1 MTNTEGTMDPRT
13 LAKSGY
19 LSLTTFR
26 RDGTPVATPVWVAQ
40 HGNDLV
46 VVTQRS
52 SGKAKRLRNDSRVLL
67 ASCDMRGRVNGEVLE
82 GTALLQDDTET
93 AASID
98 LIRRRHGLVARL
110 SFWWE
115 DRHAGDSRIGN
126 HVGIV
131 ARVGRADDGDPGEAA
146 HPPRASTER
155 PA

>member
-1 MTNTEGTMDPRT
+1 MDTQT
-13 LAKSGY
+13 LAKSKY

-52 SGKAKRLRNDSRVLL
+52 SGKAKRLRNDNRVLL
-67 ASCDMRGRVNGEVLE
+67 APCDMRGRVDGDVVE
-82 GTALLQDDTET
+82 GTALLQDDAET
-93 AASID
+93 ATSID
-98 LIRRRHGLVARL
+98 LIRRRHGLIARL

-115 DRHAGDSRIGN
+115 DRRAGDSPIGN
-126 HVGIV
+126 HVGIAV
-131 ARVGRADDGDPGEAA
+131 RVGRADAGGAGKPA
-146 HPPRASTER
+146 HPASAATER

>member
-1 MTNTEGTMDPRT
+1 MDTQT
-13 LAKSGY
+13 LAKSKY

-67 ASCDMRGRVNGEVLE
+67 APCDMRGRVDGEIVE
-82 GTALLQDDTET
+82 GTARLQDDAET
-93 AASID
+93 ATSID
-98 LIRRRHGLVARL
+98 LIRRRHGLIARL

-115 DRHAGDSRIGN
+115 DRRAANSPTGS
-126 HVGIV
+126 HVGITL
-131 ARVGRADDGDPGEAA
+131 RVGR
-146 HPPRASTER
+146 TER
-155 PA
+155 QA